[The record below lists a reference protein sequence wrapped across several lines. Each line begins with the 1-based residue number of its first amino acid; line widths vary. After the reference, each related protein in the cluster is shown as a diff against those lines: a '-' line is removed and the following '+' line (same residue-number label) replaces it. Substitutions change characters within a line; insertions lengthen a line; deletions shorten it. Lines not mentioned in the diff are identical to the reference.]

1 MGPDKE
7 EWQDLEQFDYVDTE
21 YLERVRARYCPLIG
35 SFLIDFSLLE
45 HALDLAI
52 AEFIFNDSDELGFI
66 ITERLSVG
74 NKIELF
80 YKMYARMASCVDT
93 RHQIALKGIKEQ
105 LVSLN
110 EFRNSVVHACWGSLS
125 KYGLVRT
132 RTVVDSQ
139 DGHVKFKR
147 VRISPK
153 TIRSKDAETE
163 RLVEELEAWCGQ
175 IGEAT

>member
-1 MGPDKE
+1 MGADTE
-7 EWQDLEQFDYVDTE
+7 QWQDPDQFDYVDTE
-21 YLERVRARYCPLIG
+21 YLERVRERYCPLIG

-52 AEFIFNDSDELGFI
+52 AEFIFDDSDELGFVV
-66 ITERLSVG
+66 TERLSVG

-93 RHQIALKGIKEQ
+93 SHRSALKGIKKQ
-105 LVSLN
+105 LVLLN

-132 RTVVDSQ
+132 RTVVDTQ

-147 VRISPK
+147 VRISPR
-153 TIRSKDAETE
+153 TIRSKDAEAE
-163 RLVEELEAWCGQ
+163 RLVEKLEACCER
-175 IGEAT
+175 IREAL